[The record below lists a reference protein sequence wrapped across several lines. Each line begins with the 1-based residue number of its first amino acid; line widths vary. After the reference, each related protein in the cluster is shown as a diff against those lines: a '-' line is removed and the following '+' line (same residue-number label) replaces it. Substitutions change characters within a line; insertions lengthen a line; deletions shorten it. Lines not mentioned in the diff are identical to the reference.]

1 MGFTP
6 GAAGYTNSGIALARR
21 RWMALDTP
29 ALMSRIA
36 ALKGAVGTGKARLN
50 HVHARSKIRDSSLS
64 YLRVLDVP
72 FIPQISSKIQPNTL
86 ALLKPRWCGWQLETA
101 QAGAMSK
108 ALTKAGTMDKKRLE
122 QFKKKLEERQQ
133 ELRRVVSRT
142 EQDGRDADSE
152 VAQDIADKAANSYN
166 KEFLFHQSNSE
177 RQILQMV
184 ESALDRIRQGTFGQ
198 CISCGEDI
206 NTKRLEAVP
215 WTRYCI
221 ACQEKLEKGQLVEET
236 E

>member
-1 MGFTP
+1 MG
-6 GAAGYTNSGIALARR
+6 
-21 RWMALDTP
+21 
-29 ALMSRIA
+29 
-36 ALKGAVGTGKARLN
+36 
-50 HVHARSKIRDSSLS
+50 
-64 YLRVLDVP
+64 
-72 FIPQISSKIQPNTL
+72 
-86 ALLKPRWCGWQLETA
+86 
-101 QAGAMSK
+101 K

-133 ELRRVVSRT
+133 ELRRVVTRT

-177 RQILQMV
+177 RQVLQMV
-184 ESALDRIRQGTFGQ
+184 ESALDRIRQGSFGQ
-198 CISCGEDI
+198 CVSCGEDI
-206 NTKRLEAVP
+206 NSKRLEAVP

-221 ACQEKLEKGQLVEET
+221 ACQEKLENGQLVEEA